1 MLIQKAQKTPLTC
14 SKPLIVLKKH
24 NEYLFSNLLFIH

>member
-1 MLIQKAQKTPLTC
+1 MLIQKPQKTSLTR

-24 NEYLFSNLLFIH
+24 NEYLFSNFLFIH